1 MITIEE
7 INSNDERIVEEKVIK
22 YRQKLQQ
29 RNIDL
34 IATRKQNRQEAE
46 TAQREARAE
55 LPTSLEEINSR
66 IQKAINKNARKVEYY
81 CGSNDDITAVYL
93 SALIMQ
99 VMSLEGFVCSQNYS
113 YNNKLCIS
121 W

>member
-34 IATRKQNRQEAE
+34 IATRKQNRQAEAGVKL
-46 TAQREARAE
+46 QN
-55 LPTSLEEINSR
+55 I
-66 IQKAINKNARKVEYY
+66 AINKWKA
-81 CGSNDDITAVYL
+81 
-93 SALIMQ
+93 
-99 VMSLEGFVCSQNYS
+99 
-113 YNNKLCIS
+113 KL
-121 W
+121 